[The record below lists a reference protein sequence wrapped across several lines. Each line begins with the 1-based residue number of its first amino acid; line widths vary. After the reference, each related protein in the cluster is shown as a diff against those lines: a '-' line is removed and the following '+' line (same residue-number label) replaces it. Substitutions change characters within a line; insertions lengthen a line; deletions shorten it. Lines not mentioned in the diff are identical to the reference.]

1 MNPILD
7 NLKQHIRRFAPIT
20 DQDFESIS
28 ASFEIID
35 ARKKEILMQA
45 DKICNDHFFVL
56 TGCLR
61 MYFVTEKGSEHTTEF
76 ALENWWL
83 TDQMAYLNQEPTTC
97 YIQAVESSTVLKV
110 SKSAE
115 EQILQTYPAMQNY
128 FLYIYQKAF
137 AAAQKRS
144 MFFREYNREE
154 LYLRFSTNFPQFIQR
169 VPQYLI
175 ASYLGFSAEYLSEIR
190 KKNIS

>member
-1 MNPILD
+1 MTPSLD
-7 NLKQHIRRFAPIT
+7 NLKLHIQRFTPIT
-20 DQDFESIS
+20 DQEFQSIS
-28 ASFEIID
+28 PSFEIIE
-35 ARKKEILMQA
+35 ARKKEILLQA
-45 DKICNDHFFVL
+45 GKICHDHFFVL

-61 MYFVTEKGSEHTTEF
+61 MYFLSEKGTEHTVEF
-76 ALENWWL
+76 GLENWWL
-83 TDQMAYLNQEPTTC
+83 TDQMAYLNSATTAC
-97 YIQAVESSTVLKV
+97 YIQAVENSTVLRL

-115 EQILQTYPAMQNY
+115 DRLIQEYPAMKEY
-128 FLYIYQKAF
+128 FLHIYHKAF

-154 LYLRFSTNFPQFIQR
+154 LYLHFSSSYPKFMQR

-190 KKNIS
+190 KKNLS

>member
-1 MNPILD
+1 MTPSFD
-7 NLKQHIRRFAPIT
+7 NLKLHIRRFTPIT
-20 DQDFESIS
+20 DQEFQSIS
-28 ASFEIID
+28 PLFEILD
-35 ARKKEILMQA
+35 TRKKEILLHA
-45 DKICNDHFFVL
+45 GKICNDHFFVL

-61 MYFVTEKGSEHTTEF
+61 MYFLSEKGTEHTVEF
-76 ALENWWL
+76 GLENWWL
-83 TDQMAYLNQEPTTC
+83 TDQMAYLNNATTSC
-97 YIQAVESSTVLKV
+97 YIQAVENSTILRL

-115 EQILQTYPAMQNY
+115 DRLIHEYPAIKEY
-128 FLYIYQKAF
+128 FLHIYQRGF

-144 MFFREYNREE
+144 MLFREYNREE
-154 LYLRFSTNFPQFIQR
+154 LYHHFSSNYPKFIQR